1 MKKFIALSLAFSL
14 LPQSTFAGKYIF
26 DVGAPTPNEIQA
38 EIQAEIQT
46 ETLNTEKPLLESIKN
61 IFLSSEE

>member
-38 EIQAEIQT
+38 EIQT
-46 ETLNTEKPLLESIKN
+46 KTLNTEKPLLESIKN